1 MLKAYKCL
9 HIFEGDS
16 LLFRWFIAYVK
27 KEYVESVPVW
37 FVVPTVN
44 SFSYLLLFNP

>member
-27 KEYVESVPVW
+27 KEYVESVPAW

-44 SFSYLLLFNP
+44 LFSYLLLFNP